1 MVDSHLQPNGDRS
14 QTFKGIE
21 RSWILRLAIAAL
33 LFSPIAHA
41 QNTASSPTG
50 PPACPVQF
58 VRFNPSG
65 VSVRIKDISGKKI
78 VGLVFNAALAD
89 ATENWKWYHW
99 GFDETRPIREFGWN
113 KLINEGA
120 SKTLSWYREDLDF
133 EHRGG
138 GAFVLTSALFEDG
151 SVWEEPHDSASCK
164 YVWYNNHKKSFV
176 RPVLLPFR
184 Q

>member
-1 MVDSHLQPNGDRS
+1 MVDSRPQLNDHRCQWFN
-14 QTFKGIE
+14 GIE
-21 RSWILRLAIAAL
+21 WSRVSRFVIVAL
-33 LFSPIAHA
+33 VFSPLAHA
-41 QNTASSPTG
+41 QNTASNPTA
-50 PPACPVQF
+50 PAACPVQF

-65 VSVRIKDISGKKI
+65 VSVRIKNVSGKKI

-113 KLINEGA
+113 KLINDGV

-133 EHRGG
+133 EHGGG

-151 SVWEEPHDSASCK
+151 SVWEESHDSASCK
-164 YVWYNNHKKSFV
+164 YVWHNNHKKSFV
-176 RPVLLPFR
+176 RPVLLPLR
-184 Q
+184 E